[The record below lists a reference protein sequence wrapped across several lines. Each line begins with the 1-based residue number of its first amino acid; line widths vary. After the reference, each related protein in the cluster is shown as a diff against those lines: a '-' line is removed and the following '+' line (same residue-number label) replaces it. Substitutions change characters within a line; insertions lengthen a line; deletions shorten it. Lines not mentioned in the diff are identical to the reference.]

1 MVATW
6 QLAGVLPV
14 GQLDHIDLLNSQSA
28 EELISTTL
36 KIVTSLDET
45 LQEMMSQQ
53 SADDGPVP

>member
-1 MVATW
+1 VVATW

-14 GQLDHIDLLNSQSA
+14 GQLDHIDLLSSQSA

>member
-28 EELISTTL
+28 EELNSTTL